1 MTVQSGTTAAPGSAD
16 NLQASP
22 ESAGGARAS
31 DDGPRPE
38 AAATITVSPR
48 RAALR
53 ARRAEIC
60 FGVLLILYAVL
71 AILANRYAYF
81 AWDLKT
87 ERAIQSITTPGFES
101 LMIFISAL
109 GGGWEP
115 FALVLMAGL
124 ALFVAR
130 RRIEAVVCAVG
141 TGIGSII
148 DTLLKELSGRP
159 RPSPELVEV
168 FKHYGRESFPS
179 GHVFFYVEFFGF
191 LFFLAYVL
199 LNRGPLR
206 RLVLIVLGTLIALV
220 GISRVYLGAHWP
232 SDVVGAYLAGGIWL
246 MLTIEVYRRLGT
258 KQQRNEHA

>member
-1 MTVQSGTTAAPGSAD
+1 RHTPCPGPRGGPG
-16 NLQASP
+16 ASP
-22 ESAGGARAS
+22 EA
-31 DDGPRPE
+31 PRPDP
-38 AAATITVSPR
+38 AATITVSPR

-101 LMIFISAL
+101 LMVFISAL

-115 FALVLMAGL
+115 FALVLMGGL

-191 LFFLAYVL
+191 LFFLAYV
-199 LNRGPLR
+199 
-206 RLVLIVLGTLIALV
+206 
-220 GISRVYLGAHWP
+220 
-232 SDVVGAYLAGGIWL
+232 
-246 MLTIEVYRRLGT
+246 
-258 KQQRNEHA
+258 

>member
-1 MTVQSGTTAAPGSAD
+1 MSHGFQGLPSTPVRRRLD
-16 NLQASP
+16 NLRAAYYFRVLDCGPKREENMAEPPCSSGAPVTTHNEKANP
-22 ESAGGARAS
+22 ESVDGAQVS
-31 DDGPRPE
+31 DDGRQPE
-38 AAATITVSPR
+38 AGATITVSPR

-53 ARRAEIC
+53 ARRAEIW

-101 LMIFISAL
+101 LMIDISAL
-109 GGGWEP
+109 GSGWEP
-115 FALVLMAGL
+115 FALVLIAGL
-124 ALFVAR
+124 ALLIAR
-130 RRIEAVVCAVG
+130 RRIEAALCAVG
-141 TGIGSII
+141 TGIGSLM

-199 LNRGPLR
+199 LKLRPLHFLLL
-206 RLVLIVLGTLIALV
+206 LVLETLIELLW
-220 GISRVYLGAHWP
+220 ISL
-232 SDVVGAYLAGGIWL
+232 IF
-246 MLTIEVYRRLGT
+246 
-258 KQQRNEHA
+258 